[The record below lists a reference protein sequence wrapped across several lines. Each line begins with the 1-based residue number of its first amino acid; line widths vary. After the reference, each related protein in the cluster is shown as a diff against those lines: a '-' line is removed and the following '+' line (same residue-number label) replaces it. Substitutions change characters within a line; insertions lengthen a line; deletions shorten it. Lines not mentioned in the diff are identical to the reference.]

1 MYMIPP
7 HLPLKRT
14 HRSLTPLSYLL
25 QEELVCSLPDVIF
38 IFNMSNCSDAASL
51 HFITLVSH
59 TTQPFQL
66 HLTPVLLPLRDWTS
80 ILYLGAG
87 SPVCSGSSF
96 QPQLQ
101 SVCLPQGKD
110 CHQLTR
116 GHTPN
121 HTDKQLCQYPH
132 YKLNSFKK
140 LYMYKKSHFNFLFG
154 TSSDEHT
161 GENHSI
167 LKW

>member
-25 QEELVCSLPDVIF
+25 QELVCSLPDVIF

-66 HLTPVLLPLRDWTS
+66 HLTPVLLPLRD
-80 ILYLGAG
+80 
-87 SPVCSGSSF
+87 
-96 QPQLQ
+96 
-101 SVCLPQGKD
+101 
-110 CHQLTR
+110 
-116 GHTPN
+116 
-121 HTDKQLCQYPH
+121 
-132 YKLNSFKK
+132 
-140 LYMYKKSHFNFLFG
+140 
-154 TSSDEHT
+154 
-161 GENHSI
+161 
-167 LKW
+167 